1 MTFRELL
8 RDPLLQTPKSTIYK
22 GDFYSYLTETLEKFS
37 NRVNKLDID
46 EEITIPG
53 IRYKPLY
60 IKDIIGILIN
70 GIQETISL
78 YLDGKIN
85 EAYNHLSSTLSHE
98 RKDFY
103 GIIKQINID
112 HQTDFYRIRRQSN
125 NTLLTPPELFH
136 IPFELRGCVRNQRFS
151 INGFPSLYVSS
162 NLYTCWEELHRPNLN
177 DFQAMRLRN
186 IVELN
191 VLDLTP
197 PLIPRVIDKNHYRY
211 LLIWPI
217 IFACSIRVQR
227 PDDIFKPE
235 YIIPQLLLQ
244 WVRQN
249 DNIDCIRYYSTN
261 VDRYNSAT
269 KGDFSNYVFPV
280 KTNATSGY
288 CTELQSLFRHTEPIS
303 WQAYQMATGG
313 QSFIYSKEDMKTID
327 EKIPN
332 LELIKNKPYPYSY
345 SVLGKLEYYLDK
357 MTLTEADF

>member
-22 GDFYSYLTETLEKFS
+22 GDFHSYLTETFEKFS
-37 NRVNKLDID
+37 GKVDKLDID

-53 IRYKPLY
+53 VRYKPLY
-60 IKDIIGILIN
+60 IKEIVNILID
-70 GIQETISL
+70 GIQQTVLL

-85 EAYNHLSSTLSHE
+85 EAYNHLSSTLNHE
-98 RKDFY
+98 RKRFY
-103 GIIKQINID
+103 EIINQLNID
-112 HQTDFYRIRRQSN
+112 HQKNFYRIRRQRN
-125 NTLLTPPELFH
+125 NTLFTPQELFH

-162 NLYTCWEELHRPNLN
+162 NLYTCWEELHRPDLN
-177 DFQAMRLRN
+177 NFQAMRLRN

-197 PLIPRVIDKNHYRY
+197 PLIPRIIDRNHYRY

-217 IFACSIRVQR
+217 IFACSIRVQK

-261 VDRYNSAT
+261 IDRYNSAS

-280 KTNATSGY
+280 KTNAKLGY
-288 CTELQSLFRHTEPIS
+288 CAELQSLFRHTQPIS

-313 QSFIYSKEDMKTID
+313 QSFIYSKEEMKKID

-357 MTLTEADF
+357 MILIDADF